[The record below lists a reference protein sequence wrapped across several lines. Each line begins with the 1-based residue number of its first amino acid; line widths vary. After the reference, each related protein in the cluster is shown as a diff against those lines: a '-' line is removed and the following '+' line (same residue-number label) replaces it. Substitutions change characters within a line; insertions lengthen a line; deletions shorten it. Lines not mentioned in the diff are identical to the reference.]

1 MTSLHKFVGDRAF
14 YRRMLA
20 VVLPIIIQ
28 NGITNFVSLLDN
40 IMVGQIGTVQM
51 SGVAIVNQL
60 LFVFNL
66 CVFGAISGAGI
77 FTAQFFGCQDHE
89 GVRHTFR
96 FKLLAGAAIA
106 VGGISIFLLG
116 GDTLIRLYLQGEG
129 AAENAQLSLFYGL
142 KYLKVMLLGLP
153 AFAIANAY
161 AGTLRETN
169 QTTVPMVAGVTAV
182 IVNLVLNWVLIFGHL
197 GAPAMGV
204 EGAALATVIS
214 RYVELLIVAGWTH
227 RNSSRNL
234 FIIGVFRSFRIPVTL
249 LGGIIRKSMPL
260 LINEFLWASGMATIN
275 QCYSTLGLDVVAAQN
290 ISSTLYNLAS
300 VVFLSMGNAVGIII
314 GQMLGAGRPEAEVR
328 DTDRKLIATSVVS
341 CLVFAMLMAS
351 ASGLFP
357 QIYNT
362 TDDVRHLATW
372 LICISAMMM
381 PFNAYTNA
389 AYFTLRSGGQTLV
402 TFLFDSC
409 FVWTVCV
416 PLAFCLSRF
425 TNLGILPIYAICQG
439 TDLLKC
445 AIGAYMIKKGAW
457 IQTLVKNHA

>member
-1 MTSLHKFVGDRAF
+1 MLNRYFGDRSF
-14 YRRMLA
+14 YRRVLRVA
-20 VVLPIIIQ
+20 LPIIIQ

-96 FKLLAGAAIA
+96 FKLQAGAAIA

-234 FIIGVFRSFRIPVTL
+234 FIIGVFRSFRIPITL

-351 ASGLFP
+351 ASSLFP

-362 TDDVRHLATW
+362 TDSVRHLATW

-402 TFLFDSC
+402 TILFDSC

-457 IQTLVKNHA
+457 IQTLVQNNA